1 MGFVAVLVISACSSG
16 GGSSSSSGS
25 GSSGSGGSS
34 GTAAAGG
41 SATFAL
47 PPNATPNW
55 IFPLAT
61 SGHLASYNSSIQA
74 EMWLPL
80 YAYDTTSGTLAY
92 NSAISSAEPP
102 VYSNG
107 DKTVTVTLRNL
118 T

>member
-1 MGFVAVLVISACSSG
+1 ACSSG
-16 GGSSSSSGS
+16 GGSSSNSGS
-25 GSSGSGGSS
+25 GSSGSANA
-34 GTAAAGG
+34 GTASAGG

-47 PPNATPNW
+47 PPDGTPNW

-61 SGHLASYNSSIQA
+61 SGQLASYNSSIQA

-80 YAYDTTSGTLAY
+80 YAYDTTSGTLSY

-118 T
+118 